1 MPRPMDVYEVAV
13 TDGVNRQFV
22 NVASQVQTLNA
33 NGQVV
38 AVQNRSPEDA
48 VAALVRKHPHLSPNQ
63 CAVNGVHNLA
73 WSAIDIF

>member
-1 MPRPMDVYEVAV
+1 MPRPMDVYEVVV
-13 TDGVNRQFV
+13 TDGKNRQFM
-22 NVASQVQTLNA
+22 NVAGQAQTLNA
-33 NGQVV
+33 DGHVV
-38 AVQNRSPEDA
+38 AVTKRSPQDA

>member
-33 NGQVV
+33 NGEVV
-38 AVQNRSPEDA
+38 SVQFRSPEDA
-48 VAALVRKHPHLSPNQ
+48 VAAVLRKHPNLSPNL

>member
-1 MPRPMDVYEVAV
+1 MPRPMDVYEVVV
-13 TDGVNRQFV
+13 TDGENRQFV
-22 NVASQVQTLNA
+22 NVAGQVQTLNA

-48 VAALVRKHPHLSPNQ
+48 VAALVRKHPHLPPNQ